1 MIAGKIIPAIATTT
15 ASVTGLVMIEF
26 LKLMQN
32 KPLEDFKNSSNS
44 LGLNLYLLQ
53 EPNPPQKAKDEY
65 DAVMMEE
72 VKTYPKEFTK
82 WDKIVIDTGKLTVQ
96 GFMDAFQAETGL
108 TVTLLFHKVKL
119 IVQRML

>member
-1 MIAGKIIPAIATTT
+1 MAALPN
-15 ASVTGLVMIEF
+15 E
-26 LKLMQN
+26 LKPEGN
-32 KPLEDFKNSSNS
+32 TVEAR
-44 LGLNLYLLQ
+44 LQ
-53 EPNPPQKAKDEY
+53 S
-65 DAVMMEE
+65 
-72 VKTYPKEFTK
+72 EFTK